1 MNKKTIMSLL
11 NLFAAPVLLI
21 VLGLILIV
29 NPDSASALI
38 TKILGWALILGGAV
52 SLYAAMTGDTGRR
65 ATKAIP
71 AVVCLLV
78 GIYFVTNPLALAKWL
93 GRILGIVLAVQ
104 GAGEI
109 AANWKERQSADVLC
123 PSMILAVVTTVVGII
138 LILLPMTTSRLLF
151 MICGIVLLVIGAAEL
166 LDRLKDKKR
175 LEDGEKPHII
185 DADE

>member
-1 MNKKTIMSLL
+1 MNKKSIMSLL
-11 NLFAAPVLLI
+11 NLFAAPALLI
-21 VLGLILIV
+21 LLGLILIV

-38 TKILGWALILGGAV
+38 TKVLGWVLILGGAI
-52 SLYAAMTGDTGRR
+52 SLYAAMTGNSGRR
-65 ATKAIP
+65 TAKAVP

-78 GIYFVTNPLALAKWL
+78 GIYFVTNPLVLAKWL

-109 AANWKERQSADVLC
+109 ASNRKERQGADVLC
-123 PSMILAVVTTVVGII
+123 PSMILSIVTTVVGII
-138 LILLPMTTSRLLF
+138 LILLPMATSRLLF
-151 MICGIVLLVIGAAEL
+151 MICGIVLLVIGVAEL
-166 LDRLKDKKR
+166 LDRLKNKKR